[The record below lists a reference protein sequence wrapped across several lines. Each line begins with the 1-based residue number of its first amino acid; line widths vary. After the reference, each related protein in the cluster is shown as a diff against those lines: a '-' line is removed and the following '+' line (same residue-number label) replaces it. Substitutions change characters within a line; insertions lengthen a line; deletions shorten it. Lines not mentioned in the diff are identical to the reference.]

1 MNEKLRAHVEELF
14 KNAPQTKQAVEI
26 KEEILQNTIERYN
39 DLIAEGKSP
48 EAAYNIS
55 IAGIGDVSHL
65 IDSMMAPVASSGYTK
80 EEIAANEKKRSV
92 LLAVS
97 VALYILSVIP
107 PIICDELGA
116 PEVVGV
122 SLFFITIAIATALII
137 YRGGIKL
144 KYDKSDGTV
153 VEDFKEWNRDT
164 KERRSLMA
172 AVNGAVWALTLI
184 IYFAVSFLTGAW
196 YISWLIFIIGGA
208 VTNIVKAI
216 FDLTR

>member
-1 MNEKLRAHVEELF
+1 MNEKLRAHVDELF

-196 YISWLIFIIGGA
+196 YISWLIFFIGGA

>member
-65 IDSMMAPVASSGYTK
+65 IDSMVAPVASSGYTK

-116 PEVVGV
+116 PDVVGV

>member
-26 KEEILQNTIERYN
+26 KEEILQNTIERYD
-39 DLIAEGKSP
+39 DLIAEGRSP

-65 IDSMMAPVASSGYTK
+65 IDSMVAPVASSGYTK
-80 EEIAANEKKRSV
+80 EEISANEKKRSV
-92 LLAVS
+92 ILAVS

-116 PEVVGV
+116 PEAVGV
-122 SLFFITIAIATALII
+122 SLFFITIAVATALII

-144 KYDKSDGTV
+144 KYNKSDGTV

-164 KERRSLMA
+164 KERRSLLA

-184 IYFAVSFLTGAW
+184 LYFAVSFMTGAW

>member
-39 DLIAEGKSP
+39 DLISEGKSP

-65 IDSMMAPVASSGYTK
+65 IDSMVAPVASSGYTK

-116 PEVVGV
+116 PEVVGI
-122 SLFFITIAIATALII
+122 SLFFITIAVATALII

-164 KERRSLMA
+164 KERRSLMS